1 MRKYLSLILLII
13 ISISLN
19 GCYSFTGATIEGK
32 TIYIEPVVNRAPNV
46 VPSLAPAMNEK
57 IRNRILS
64 QTGLTP
70 VNSEEADYVLTTVV
84 QSYNVNISGVSG
96 NNSVAMNRLTISIS
110 VDFKNNINPKANFK
124 QNFSR
129 MKDFDGNTQIQTIE
143 TSLISQISEELADD
157 IFNKAFV
164 NW

>member
-1 MRKYLSLILLII
+1 MALSLM
-13 ISISLN
+13 

-32 TIYIEPVVNRAPNV
+32 TIFIEPVVNRSLNV
-46 VPSLAPAMNEK
+46 VPSLVPTMTDK
-57 IRNRILS
+57 IRSRILS

-70 VNSEEADYVLTTVV
+70 VNNTEADYTIETVV
-84 QSYNVNISGVSG
+84 QSYQVSISGVGG
-96 NNSVAMNRLTISIS
+96 NNAVSMNRLTITVM
-110 VDFKNNINPKANFK
+110 VDFKNKINPKANFK

-129 MKDFDGNTQIQTIE
+129 MRDFDGNTQIQTIE
-143 TSLISQISEELADD
+143 NSLITQISEELADD